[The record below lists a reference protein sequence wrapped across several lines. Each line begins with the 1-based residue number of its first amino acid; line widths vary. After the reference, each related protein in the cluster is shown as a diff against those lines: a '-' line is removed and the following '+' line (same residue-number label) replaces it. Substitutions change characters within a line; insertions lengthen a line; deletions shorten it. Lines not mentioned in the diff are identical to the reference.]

1 MPGSLKNDHRKIIND
16 PVYGFI
22 PVGTPLLFRLVEH
35 PWFQRL
41 RRIRQLGLTY
51 LVYPGANH
59 TRFQHSLGA
68 AYLMG
73 ETLHALRGKG
83 IEITAGEELAATAA
97 ILLHDIGHGPFSH
110 ALEETIIGG
119 LSHEQ
124 LSLMFMQQLNEE
136 TDGLL
141 EDAIRIFRGNYGR
154 KFLNEL
160 ISGQL
165 DMDRL
170 DYLQRDSYFTGVS
183 EGVIGLERI
192 IKMLNVRDDEL
203 VVEVKGIYSIEKFV
217 LARRMMYWQVYFHKT
232 VVAAEQLLLKILA
245 RAHLLAR
252 AGKELFTTPA
262 LHYFL
267 YGEYPSRDP
276 GHLQAEERRELLAH
290 FALLD
295 DNDII
300 ASAKVWS
307 QENDVVLADLCDRLI
322 NRKLFHVEIQDHPFP
337 GEKVREIRRRMMKDT
352 GLSEEDTA
360 SFVFTNTIS
369 NYAYSPSGH
378 QIRIL
383 RKDGSVKDI
392 TEVSEIMDE
401 QIISRIVEKHI
412 FCYPK
417 EYLSDQS
424 S

>member
-1 MPGSLKNDHRKIIND
+1 MPTGTHNDHRKIVND

-22 PVGTPLLFRLVEH
+22 PVGTPLLFKLVEH
-35 PWFQRL
+35 PYFQRL

-68 AYLMG
+68 AYLMA
-73 ETLHALRGKG
+73 ETLQSLRGKG
-83 IEITAGEELAATAA
+83 VEITEQETLAAMAA

-110 ALEETIIGG
+110 ALEETLIPT

-124 LSLMFMQQLNEE
+124 LSLLFMVQLNEE
-136 TDGLL
+136 TDGMLT
-141 EDAIRIFRGNYGR
+141 DAIRVFQGGYDRQFFNQ
-154 KFLNEL
+154 L

-170 DYLQRDSYFTGVS
+170 DYLQRDSYFTGVA
-183 EGVIGLERI
+183 EGVIALQRI
-192 IKMLNVRDDEL
+192 IKMLNVVDEAL

-245 RAHLLAR
+245 RAHVLAR
-252 AGKELFTTPA
+252 AGEKLFTTPA

-267 YGEYPSRDP
+267 YGEYPPEDP
-276 GHLQAEERRELLAH
+276 AGLSGKERKELLDR

-307 QENDVVLADLCDRLI
+307 QGKDAVLSDLCNRLV
-322 NRKLFHVEIQDHPFP
+322 NRKLFHVEIQNHPFP
-337 GEKVREIRRRMMKDT
+337 QEKVQEIRQRMRRDT
-352 GLSEEDTA
+352 GFSEEETT

-369 NYAYSPSGH
+369 NYAYSPTEH
-378 QIRIL
+378 QIKIL
-383 RKDGSVKDI
+383 GKDGSVKDI

-401 QIISRIVEKHI
+401 QVISRTVEKHI

-417 EYLSDQS
+417 EYLSN
-424 S
+424 

>member
-1 MPGSLKNDHRKIIND
+1 MPGVTKNEKRKIIND

-22 PVGTPLLFRLVEH
+22 PVGSPLLFDLVEH
-35 PWFQRL
+35 PFFQRL

-68 AYLMG
+68 SYLMG
-73 ETLHALRGKG
+73 ETLQSLRGKG
-83 IEITAGEELAATAA
+83 VDISPEEELAAMAA

-110 ALEETIIGG
+110 ALEETIIRE

-124 LSLMFMQQLNEE
+124 LSLLFMEQLNEE
-136 TDGLL
+136 TDGML
-141 EDAIRIFRGNYGR
+141 EDAIRIFRGEYPK
-154 KFLNEL
+154 KFLNQL

-192 IKMLNVRDDEL
+192 IKMLDVRDDEL
-203 VVEVKGIYSIEKFV
+203 VVEIKGIYSIEKFV

-252 AGKELFTTPA
+252 AGEGLFTTPA

-267 YGEYPSRDP
+267 YGEYPAKDP
-276 GHLQAEERRELLAH
+276 ALLTSVQRKELLER

-307 QENDVVLADLCDRLI
+307 GSGDAVLAELCRRLV
-322 NRKLFHVEIQDHPFP
+322 NRKLFHVEIQNRPFP
-337 GEKVREIRRRMMKDT
+337 PEKVEEIRGRMQRDT
-352 GLSEEDTA
+352 GWSAEEVS

-369 NYAYSPSGH
+369 NYAYSPAED

-383 RKDGSVKDI
+383 GKDGSVKDI
-392 TEVSEIMDE
+392 TGVSEIMDE
-401 QIISRIVEKHI
+401 QVISRIIEKHI
-412 FCYPK
+412 LCYPK
-417 EYLSDQS
+417 EYLSNS
-424 S
+424 

>member
-1 MPGSLKNDHRKIIND
+1 MNNDHRKIIND

-22 PVGTPLLFRLVEH
+22 PVGTPLLFELVEH
-35 PWFQRL
+35 PYFQRL

-68 AYLMG
+68 AYLMI
-73 ETLHALRGKG
+73 ETLQSLRSKG
-83 IEITAGEELAATAA
+83 VEVTEQEALAALAA

-110 ALEETIIGG
+110 ALEETIIPT

-124 LSLMFMQQLNEE
+124 LSLLFMVQLNEE

-141 EDAIRIFRGNYGR
+141 SDAIRVFKGSYGR
-154 KFLNEL
+154 RFLNQL

-232 VVAAEQLLLKILA
+232 VVAAEQMLLKILA
-245 RAHLLAR
+245 RAHLLAQ
-252 AGKELFTTPA
+252 AGKTLFTTPA

-267 YGEYPSRDP
+267 YGEYPLEDP
-276 GHLQAEERRELLAH
+276 ARLTGEERKELLDR

-307 QENDVVLADLCDRLI
+307 QGGDAVLSDLCSRLV
-322 NRKLFHVEIQDHPFP
+322 NRKLFHVEIQNHPFP
-337 GEKVREIRRRMMKDT
+337 QEKVMEIRRRMSRDT
-352 GLSEEDTA
+352 GFTEEETS

-369 NYAYSPSGH
+369 NYAYSPTEH
-378 QIRIL
+378 QIKIL
-383 RKDGSVKDI
+383 GKDGSVKDI

-401 QIISRIVEKHI
+401 QVISRTVEKHI

-417 EYLSDQS
+417 EYLSN
-424 S
+424 

>member
-1 MPGSLKNDHRKIIND
+1 MPGMEKNKKRKIIND

-22 PVGTPLLFRLVEH
+22 PVGSPVLFDLVEH
-35 PWFQRL
+35 PYFQRL

-73 ETLHALRGKG
+73 ETLQSLRGKG
-83 IEITAGEELAATAA
+83 VAVSPEEELAAKAA

-110 ALEETIIGG
+110 ALEETIIRE

-124 LSLMFMQQLNEE
+124 LSQLFMQQLNEE
-136 TDGLL
+136 TGGMLD
-141 EDAIRIFRGNYGR
+141 DAIRIFGGHYPR
-154 KFLNEL
+154 KFLNQL

-192 IKMLNVRDDEL
+192 IKMLDVRDDEL
-203 VVEVKGIYSIEKFV
+203 VVEIKGIYSIEKFV

-232 VVAAEQLLLKILA
+232 VVAAEQLLLKILG
-245 RAHLLAR
+245 RAHQLAQ
-252 AGKELFTTPA
+252 AGEKLFTTPA

-267 YGEYPSRDP
+267 YGEYPAQDP
-276 GHLQAEERRELLAH
+276 ALLSPRQRKELLDR

-307 QENDVVLADLCDRLI
+307 GSGDPVLADLCRRLV
-322 NRKLFHVEIQDHPFP
+322 NRKLFHVEIQNRPFP
-337 GEKVREIRRRMMKDT
+337 EEKVEEYRKKMMRDT
-352 GLSEEDTA
+352 GLSAGEVA

-369 NYAYSPSGH
+369 NYAYSTADH

-383 RKDGSVKDI
+383 GKDGSVKDI

-401 QIISRIVEKHI
+401 QVISRIVEKHI
-412 FCYPK
+412 LCYPK
-417 EYLSDQS
+417 EYLSNS
-424 S
+424 